1 MLKRNKTR
9 TSGIIAALA
18 FCVVLSGC
26 SGNTPNPLA
35 TATTGTAAQFLV
47 SANHAATK
55 ELKLNWGSYGYQQC
69 MDGKH
74 SVSEC
79 NALYKAML
87 RYAKHNRLFF
97 KLTLAQLTDPLVWK
111 SLSGA
116 YEEAAFDTLGN

>member
-1 MLKRNKTR
+1 MLKRNKTCAA
-9 TSGIIAALA
+9 GITVALVLSA
-18 FCVVLSGC
+18 VLSGC

-87 RYAKHNRLFF
+87 HCAKNNRLFAG
-97 KLTLAQLTDPLVWK
+97 LTLAQLTDPTVWK